1 MASND
6 KRGWR
11 LFSDL
16 NNAFRRDPEI
26 NEFDFIPVLEPKNNR
41 SPVVLVDH
49 KLGLELWSV
58 KILFQYVYHT
68 LMGWRNKK
76 SYKFI
81 DPQEIA
87 MLARAVVLVN
97 PECYTAWNVRKELI
111 ESGDILELDDLRLSA
126 LVLTK
131 HPKSSE
137 TFVHR
142 RWVLGRFIENHLQ
155 SSQGSTKS
163 TGSCVDGFISMEAI
177 DLNLEASQNQLS
189 LQNGDGSLNVSAV
202 SDYHRQMK
210 VEIDVC
216 RCAAEKY
223 PCNYYAWSQRIW
235 LIQHCYNCSTQ
246 VLLSEL
252 QVTESWVERHISDTC
267 GFHYRQFLLTT
278 LFAQRDQLRDQ
289 FSMQY
294 VAIMQKEHKFV
305 QDLISTYPGHEAM
318 WNHRKY
324 VFHSLH
330 NLYCTECRRDEGENE
345 SNLKKTRLENDHHIL
360 EQKEI
365 DCVQQNELKCKDI
378 HQKRF
383 AQNYIDWIQ
392 KTVIK

>member
-1 MASND
+1 MASVD

-26 NEFDFIPVLEPKNNR
+26 DEFDFIPVLEPKNNR

-49 KLGLELWSV
+49 KLGLELWCV
-58 KILFQYVYHT
+58 KILFQYAYHT
-68 LMGWRNKK
+68 LMGWRSKK
-76 SYKFI
+76 SYKFME
-81 DPQEIA
+81 PQELA
-87 MLARAVVLVN
+87 VLARAVVLVN
-97 PECYTAWNVRKELI
+97 PECYTAWNIRKELI
-111 ESGDILELDDLRLSA
+111 ELGDVSEMEDLRLSA
-126 LVLTK
+126 LVLTR

-155 SSQGSTKS
+155 SSQGSTHS
-163 TGSCVDGFISMEAI
+163 TGSGHDGFVSMEAI
-177 DLNLEASQNQLS
+177 DLNLGAAQNQQPV
-189 LQNGDGSLNVSAV
+189 QNGEVALNVAAG
-202 SDYHRQMK
+202 SDYHSQMK
-210 VEIDVC
+210 IEIDVC

-235 LIQHCYNCSTQ
+235 LIQHCYNCSTR
-246 VLLSEL
+246 VILSEL
-252 QVTESWVERHISDTC
+252 QCTESWVEKHISDTC
-267 GFHYRQFLLTT
+267 GFHYRQFLLNT
-278 LFAQRDQLRDQ
+278 LHAQRDQLRDQ

-294 VAIMQKEHKFV
+294 VSLLQKEHKFV
-305 QDLISTYPGHEAM
+305 QELICTYPGHEAM

-330 NLYCTECRRDEGENE
+330 NLYCSECKNE
-345 SNLKKTRLENDHHIL
+345 DVDNECNLKKTRLEYDQHLL

-365 DCVQQNELKCKDI
+365 DCVQRNELKSKDAS
-378 HQKRF
+378 QKKLS
-383 AQNYIDWIQ
+383 QNYIDWIQ
-392 KTVIK
+392 RSVIK